1 MYDDDQDEV
10 GQKFADEGDDYS
22 DGDDKDDDEDGQ
34 NEDDHDFR
42 DEEDVDGDQ
51 SVTYRYQEFIFLVVS
66 EKFGTSKKSRNR

>member
-1 MYDDDQDEV
+1 MMMIKTRLVKNSQMK
-10 GQKFADEGDDYS
+10 GMIILMGMIRMMRK
-22 DGDDKDDDEDGQ
+22 DGQ
-34 NEDDHDFR
+34 NEDDHDFK